1 MLPIQAVLQETDRVS
16 PLSDQAPDEPTNAR
30 GSFGIA
36 TRLGGSASVDL
47 DEQARVPGERT
58 HSPCAEADPGESMPV
73 RANAFQTDGDCL
85 RSTRACASGRPEP
98 WRVGPEAGE
107 PACLRIHEVDRPAP
121 DMRGTSPARIEAV
134 GV

>member
-58 HSPCAEADPGESMPV
+58 HSPGAEADPGTGGVSAFAGDASLFVEIHGCTHSPGAEADPGESMPV
-73 RANAFQTDGDCL
+73 RAN
-85 RSTRACASGRPEP
+85 
-98 WRVGPEAGE
+98 
-107 PACLRIHEVDRPAP
+107 
-121 DMRGTSPARIEAV
+121 
-134 GV
+134 